1 MGSVYGLQLKPT
13 VLLVV
18 PVGTVTW
25 VGVPENSPFGV
36 TAVTSYQ

>member
-1 MGSVYGLQLKPT
+1 VYALQAT
-13 VLLVV
+13 VIVLLVE
-18 PVGTVTW
+18 PVGTVVW